1 MTIIDRRGFLATTA
15 GAALLA
21 ATPVLAQSSEDA
33 RLKVLLDKMFE
44 DQVDDSP
51 ERATGL
57 GLDKGARAA
66 MKGQLDDRSAAG
78 RAARLEKV
86 RARVTALK
94 AINRDA
100 LSTASKVDLDV
111 VLYQNQTVLNAG
123 DRYRFGSAGG
133 WFSPYVISQQGG
145 TYRDIPD
152 FLDNQHRVTTAADA
166 DAWLSRLHAYARAMD
181 QDLERM
187 KTDVAAGVVPPDF
200 VCDLTLGQLKA
211 LRDLPPEKTVLVT
224 SLVAKAKAAGLAA
237 DYATPAAKIVAEE
250 IFPAYDR
257 QIAGVQA
264 ARAKATSEA
273 GIGKLKN
280 GAAYYADALRAS
292 TTTDLTP
299 EQIHQLGLTQVA
311 EITVQIDA
319 ILKGQGLATGTVA
332 ARLTAL
338 NDRPDQLYPNTDEGR
353 AAMLAFLNEQ
363 IVETYKKL
371 PLAFNTLP
379 KAKAKVEVKRVP
391 AFIQDGASNG
401 YYQGAALDGS
411 RPAAFFINLKETHDW
426 PKYNLAT
433 LAYHETVPGH
443 HLQIALSQESNKIP
457 IIRRTGGG
465 FSAFTEGWAL
475 YAEQLADEIGAYQGD
490 PLGQVGFLQ
499 SFLFRACRLVVD
511 TGIHAKGWSREK
523 ATNYMVSVTGY
534 AKTRAQREVERYC
547 VAPGQAC
554 SYKVGHTV
562 WARIRAEAKAKLGAK
577 FDLKAWHD
585 QALLSG
591 SMPMTVLERHMAD
604 WLAAQG

>member
-1 MTIIDRRGFLATTA
+1 MIDRRGFLATSA
-15 GAALLA
+15 SLALVA
-21 ATPVLAQSSEDA
+21 ATPALAEGSEDV
-33 RLKVLLDKMFE
+33 RLKALLDRMFE

-51 ERATGL
+51 ERATSL

-66 MKGQLDDRSAAG
+66 LKGQLEDRSTAG

-86 RARVTALK
+86 RARVEALK
-94 AINRDA
+94 GIDRAA

-123 DRYRFGSAGG
+123 DRYKFGSAGG
-133 WFSPYVISQQGG
+133 RFSPYVISQQGG
-145 TYRDIPD
+145 TYRDVPD
-152 FLDNQHRVTTAADA
+152 FLDNQHRIATAADA
-166 DAWLSRLHAYARAMD
+166 DAWLSRLHAYAKAMD

-187 KTDVAAGVVPPDF
+187 NNDVAAGVVPPDF
-200 VCDLTLGQLKA
+200 VCDLTLGQLRA
-211 LRDLPPEKTVLVT
+211 LRDLAPEKSVLVT
-224 SLVAKAKAAGLAA
+224 SLAGKAKAAGLTA
-237 DYATPAAKIVAEE
+237 DYATPAARIVAEE

-257 QIAGVQA
+257 QIAAVQA
-264 ARAKATSEA
+264 ARAKAVGDA
-273 GIGKLKN
+273 GIWKLKE

-292 TTTDLTP
+292 TTTDLTA

-311 EITVQIDA
+311 EITARIDT
-319 ILKGQGLATGTVA
+319 ILKGQGMAAGTVA
-332 ARLTAL
+332 ERLTAL

-353 AAMLAFLNEQ
+353 AAMLAFLNAQ

-371 PLAFNTLP
+371 PLAFATLP
-379 KAKAKVEVKRVP
+379 KAKVEVKRVP

-401 YYQGAALDGS
+401 YYQSAALDGS

-443 HLQIALSQESNKIP
+443 HLQIALSQESGRIP

-465 FSAFTEGWAL
+465 FSAFSEGWAL
-475 YAEQLADEIGAYQGD
+475 YAEQLASEIGVYEGD

-511 TGIHAKGWSREK
+511 TGIHSRRWSREQ
-523 ATNYMVSVTGY
+523 ATDYMVSVTGY

-547 VAPGQAC
+547 VSPGQAC

-562 WARIRAEAKAKLGAK
+562 WARLRGDAKAKLGPR

-585 QALLSG
+585 AALLSG

>member
-1 MTIIDRRGFLATTA
+1 MIDRRGFLLTSA
-15 GAALLA
+15 GAALVA
-21 ATPVLAQSSEDA
+21 ATPALAQASEDA
-33 RLKVLLDKMFE
+33 TLKALLDKMFE

-86 RARVTALK
+86 RARVAALK
-94 AINRDA
+94 AIRRDA

-123 DRYRFGSAGG
+123 DRYKFGSAGG
-133 WFSPYVISQQGG
+133 RFSPYVISQQGG
-145 TYRDIPD
+145 AYRDIPD
-152 FLDNQHRVTTAADA
+152 FLDNQHRVATAADA
-166 DAWLSRLHAYARAMD
+166 DAWLSRLHAYAKAMD
-181 QDLERM
+181 QDLARM
-187 KTDVAAGVVPPDF
+187 RSDMAAGVVPPDF
-200 VCDLTLGQLKA
+200 VCDLALGQMRA
-211 LRDLPPEKTVLVT
+211 MRDQAPEKTVLVS
-224 SLVAKAKAAGLAA
+224 SLAAKAKAAGLSA

-250 IFPAYDR
+250 VFPALDR
-257 QIAGVQA
+257 QIAAMQD
-264 ARAKATSEA
+264 ARAKATSDA
-273 GIGKLKN
+273 GIWKLKD
-280 GAAYYADALRAS
+280 GAAYYADALRAA
-292 TTTDLTP
+292 TTTDLTAD
-299 EQIHQLGLTQVA
+299 QIHELGLAQVA
-311 EITVQIDA
+311 DITARLDV
-319 ILKGQGLATGTVA
+319 ILKGQGLTGGTVA
-332 ARLTAL
+332 ERLTQL
-338 NDRPDQLYPNTDEGR
+338 NERPDQLFENTDAGR
-353 AAMLAFLNEQ
+353 AAMLAFLNDQ
-363 IVETYKKL
+363 IRATYEKL
-371 PLAFNTLP
+371 PLAFATLP
-379 KAKAKVEVKRVP
+379 KAKVEVKRVP

-426 PKYNLAT
+426 PRYNLPT

-443 HLQIALSQESNKIP
+443 HLQIALSQESGRIP

-475 YAEQLADEIGAYQGD
+475 YAEQLAAEDLDVYHGD
-490 PLGQVGFLQ
+490 PLGQAGFLQ

-511 TGIHAKGWSREK
+511 TGIHARRWSREK
-523 ATNYMVSVTGY
+523 ATDYMVSVTGY

-547 VAPGQAC
+547 ASPGQAT

-562 WARIRAEAKAKLGAK
+562 WARLRAEAQAKLGAK

-591 SMPMTVLERHMAD
+591 SMPMTVLERHMGE
-604 WLAAQG
+604 WLAAQT